1 MNQSPIAIRYA
12 VKVIWV
18 MLLLQFFAVAAAGAP
33 LASKVTR
40 PAAEPTVITFVYF
53 PMAVPVAVL
62 GETLKRDRLL
72 KRELERAGCSIAFRT
87 LAKGA
92 DAVPLVHSRQVDA
105 VMFSDMPAIEAA
117 SSSDLVIAGTVKR
130 SYSSVLARSNVV
142 LEQLAGKKVGNVPGS
157 TSHYALLQA
166 LASVRLSEREV
177 NLVPME
183 LQKLPEALAQG
194 RIDAFAAWEPTPTMT
209 MKKYPGQFCVI
220 YRQVSLSFFALS
232 GGLLQVNRPAADA
245 LLAALIRAVRWLKKG
260 SNLNTASRWAVQGM
274 TAFSGRNAEVTA
286 ADIAAITRSDLLDV
300 PAAPLISAADRDPNS
315 NLLREFDFLKSI
327 GRIPANASR
336 ERVRSSIRPDLL
348 ESVLGR
354 RSRFR
359 LTTFDYAP

>member
-1 MNQSPIAIRYA
+1 MNKTHISIRYA
-12 VKVIWV
+12 VKVVWV
-18 MLLLQFFAVAAAGAP
+18 MLFLQFFTTAAAGAP
-33 LASKVTR
+33 LASKVR
-40 PAAEPTVITFVYF
+40 KPAAEPTVITLVYF
-53 PMAVPVAVL
+53 PTAVPVAVL

-72 KRELERAGCSIAFRT
+72 KRELERHGCRIAFRT

-92 DAVPLVHSRQVDA
+92 DAIPLVRSRQVDA

-117 SSSDLVIAGTVKR
+117 SGGDLAIAGTVKR
-130 SYSSVLARSNVV
+130 SYSSVIARSNQV

-166 LASVRLSEREV
+166 LASVHLSEGEV
-177 NLVPME
+177 SLVPME
-183 LQKLPEALAQG
+183 LQKMPEALAQG
-194 RIDAFAAWEPTPTMT
+194 RIDAFAAWEPTPTMA

-232 GGLLQVNRPAADA
+232 GELLKTNRPAADA
-245 LLAALIRAVRWLKKG
+245 LCAGLIRAVRWLKKG
-260 SNLNTASRWAVQGM
+260 NNLNTASRWTVQGM
-274 TAFSGRNAEVTA
+274 TAFSGRPAEVTA

-300 PAAPLISAADRDPNS
+300 PGAPLISAADRGENS
-315 NLLREFDFLKSI
+315 TLAREFEFLKSI
-327 GRIPANASR
+327 GKIPAGVSR
-336 ERVRSSIRPDLL
+336 ERFRSGIRPDLL
-348 ESVLGR
+348 ESVLGG